1 MKFYIQYFTVH
12 SLFRIFILGLIV
24 SFSCAFAQ
32 TPNTGNITGI
42 VIDSETGQPVIGA
55 NVMIEGTFRGA
66 AADMEGKFNIQNVE
80 PGSYTI
86 IISSIAH
93 ARLIVTDVV
102 VGAGQIATI
111 NGILIPAAIQTEEVV
126 VEAKALR
133 NTEASLLKSRQKS
146 IAVSDA
152 ISAEEISRSGSG
164 DAASAMTKVT
174 GASVVGGKYVF
185 IRGLGDRYSMTTLNG
200 AELPSADPD
209 KKSFQLDLI
218 PSNMLDNINII
229 KSFTPDKAG
238 TFTGGMVDVSLKTY
252 PEELTFQINSSVGY
266 NSIATGNE
274 NFILGNSG
282 KNDWL
287 GLDDG
292 TRALPDILKNTT
304 ADMRV
309 RRGMSVDE
317 ALWIDEISRSF
328 NTSMVPVASE
338 APVNSSFGIS
348 QGNTVYLDQSRN
360 QSVGYFGSISWGQN
374 YSFIENGETGRYKLV
389 GGFNDAE
396 ALVPNF
402 VGMDTRGTREINWGS
417 IANIA
422 YRNARLGQIK
432 FSYMRTQVSESE
444 GRSLVGYRHTD
455 RTAPGSTKEFST
467 NTVSWIE
474 RSLDTYQLDGK
485 HLIPFLNN
493 AELDW
498 KISQSTNE
506 QLEPDQRFFFN
517 VRIPQSDSTII
528 YQFDSANSIPIAR
541 YYRELSEDNISTQ
554 INLSLPFMQWN
565 RQQSR
570 VTLGFASTNVDRS
583 YNQRR
588 FDYVTNTQLND
599 FSDGY
604 TLDHEALFNAVGIID
619 STTRPDRPDRW
630 FRGGLYINEAI
641 DSSFFFTG
649 DLNTFAY
656 YSMIDIPL
664 FNRLRFIGGARYE
677 STLMNSRTQKSSDEP
692 GRLDDLDILPSVNL
706 IYGLQDN
713 MNVRAAYS
721 RTIARPTFRELAPY
735 ENFEFVGDFIFRGNA
750 NLKRTLITNYDL
762 RWEWFINPGE
772 IVAISGFFKKFTNPI
787 ERKFIRIGGSGD
799 DYKIGVE
806 NVSQGRLYGTEL
818 EIRKSFDFI
827 SDKLSD
833 LKIVSNL
840 TLVYSEVDLP
850 QDDYELKLIAG
861 DSSAAKTRPFP
872 GQSPYLFNIN
882 LIYDKYSSNTSIGI
896 YYNIFGDRLFITG
909 RDGTPDVF
917 ERGYGSLD
925 VKASQGVFHNFMIS
939 FTARN
944 LLNPAQE
951 YSYTLKNELVN
962 KDFIYQSYKKGVSYS
977 LSITYKL

>member
-1 MKFYIQYFTVH
+1 MGQSAGKGK
-12 SLFRIFILGLIV
+12 IFGSV
-24 SFSCAFAQ
+24 
-32 TPNTGNITGI
+32 
-42 VIDSETGQPVIGA
+42 VDSETGQPIIGA
-55 NVMIEGTFRGA
+55 NVYLEDTSLGA
-66 AADMEGKFNIQNVE
+66 ASDLDGNFAIFNVPAEN
-80 PGSYTI
+80 YTLVV
-86 IISSIAH
+86 S
-93 ARLIVTDVV
+93 V
-102 VGAGQIATI
+102 VGYAETKISNLQVKNNEISKLDI
-111 NGILIPAAIQTEEVV
+111 SIKPEILTTEVVV
-126 VEAKALR
+126 VEAKALQ

-218 PSNMLDNINII
+218 PANMLDNINTI

-238 TFTGGMVDVSLKTY
+238 TFTGGLVDVSLKTY

-287 GLDDG
+287 GMDDG
-292 TRALPDILKNTT
+292 TRELPDMLKNTT

-309 RRGMSVDE
+309 RRGMSLDE
-317 ALWIDEISRSF
+317 ALWIDDISRSF
-328 NTSMVPVASE
+328 NTAMIPVRSE

-348 QGNTVYLDQSRN
+348 LGNTVYLNQSRN
-360 QSVGYFGSISWGQN
+360 QSIGYFGSISWGQN

-402 VGMDTRGTREINWGS
+402 VGLDTRGTREIHWGS

-432 FSYMRTQVSESE
+432 FSYMHTQVSESE

-474 RSLDTYQLDGK
+474 RSLDTYQLDGE

-493 AELDW
+493 AALDW
-498 KISQSTNE
+498 KISQSINE

-517 VRIPQSDSTII
+517 VQIPQTDSTII
-528 YQFDSANSIPIAR
+528 YQFDSANSIPISR
-541 YYRELSEDNISTQ
+541 YYRDLSEDNFSTQ
-554 INLSLPFMQWN
+554 INLSLPFRQWN
-565 RQQSR
+565 RQQSK
-570 VTLGFASTNVDRS
+570 VKLGFASTNVDRA

-588 FDYVTNTQLND
+588 FDYVASTQLNV

-619 STTRPDRPDRW
+619 STTQPDRPDRW

-641 DSSFFFTG
+641 DSSYFFTG
-649 DLNTFAY
+649 DMKTIAY

-677 STLMNSRTQKSSDEP
+677 STLMNSRTQKASDEP
-692 GRLDDLDILPSVNL
+692 GRLDDQDILPSVNL

-721 RTIARPTFRELAPY
+721 RTVARPTFRELAPY

-762 RWEWFINPGE
+762 RWEWFLNPGE
-772 IVAISGFFKKFTNPI
+772 IIAISGFYKKFTNPI

-806 NVSQGRLYGTEL
+806 NVSEGRVYGAEL

-833 LKIVSNL
+833 LKIGSNL
-840 TLVYSEVDLP
+840 TLVDSEVDLP

-861 DSSAAKTRPFP
+861 DSSASKTRPFP

-882 LIYDKYSSNTSIGI
+882 LTYDKYSSNTSFGI

-925 VKASQGVFHNFMIS
+925 VKASQGVFNSFIIS

-951 YSYTLKNELVN
+951 YSYTLKNKLVN
-962 KDFIYQSYKKGVSYS
+962 KDFIYQSYKKGISYS